1 MIDTEQNQLEKTQS
15 ADTQPRPIAVMIGQL
30 TQGGSERQLYA
41 FLAHCDRNRW
51 APVVYVSGELGFW
64 EEHIRKLGIPVV
76 LLRGNQLAKMWQFR
90 RACIS
95 QKAKHFFSWS
105 SYTNAFGLA
114 LLGRDVRRIG
124 SFRNAGFSDLPSRQ
138 RWLWSWMSLAGISTA
153 VCNSR
158 GTKTELSARCGS
170 TREVVFVPNAVDVF
184 PSETIFHWRREWRKQ
199 LGLSE
204 TDILVLGVGRIEPA
218 KQFPRFVDAVHETS
232 RHISVQA
239 VIAGEDQGGLD
250 EVQLRIAQFNLN
262 GSIRLIGRVP
272 DARELI
278 AAADIFLLSSDRE
291 GMPNVLLEAMASGI
305 ACVATNVGA
314 VGDVIEHGTNGFVV
328 HKNASEL
335 AKYVIRLA
343 KDPGLR
349 RSVGEK
355 ARATVKQNYQADQ
368 LVHELWALC
377 EPGQ

>member
-1 MIDTEQNQLEKTQS
+1 
-15 ADTQPRPIAVMIGQL
+15 
-30 TQGGSERQLYA
+30 
-41 FLAHCDRNRW
+41 
-51 APVVYVSGELGFW
+51 
-64 EEHIRKLGIPVV
+64 
-76 LLRGNQLAKMWQFR
+76 
-90 RACIS
+90 
-95 QKAKHFFSWS
+95 
-105 SYTNAFGLA
+105 
-114 LLGRDVRRIG
+114 
-124 SFRNAGFSDLPSRQ
+124 
-138 RWLWSWMSLAGISTA
+138 
-153 VCNSR
+153 
-158 GTKTELSARCGS
+158 
-170 TREVVFVPNAVDVF
+170 
-184 PSETIFHWRREWRKQ
+184 
-199 LGLSE
+199 
-204 TDILVLGVGRIEPA
+204 VLGVGRIEPA